1 MTEPFYDDGAVKV
14 FLGDCLD
21 ALRALPDAS
30 VDAVVCDPPYA
41 LTELPT
47 ARVLEALTA
56 WLAGDRDYVP
66 DGGRGFMGRRWDRFV
81 PPPAVWDECMR
92 VLKPGGHLLAFAGA
106 RTVDLM
112 GLSIRL
118 AGLEIRD
125 SIHWVS
131 GSGFPKSLDVAK
143 AIDKAGGASPAKQAA
158 VLRAARERAGLT
170 REQVAEAVGCTTAS
184 VRDWEEGRARAAG
197 RAVEHIV
204 PSAEYRTRLAD
215 LLGYSADE
223 RLIVGLH
230 TDRRGDGTVIGLGHS
245 GVKYG
250 SPVTEGAVRWS
261 GWGTALKP
269 AHEPIIVA
277 RMPLAGTVAENVL
290 AHGTGAINIGAT
302 RVGNEARTNHAGGA
316 SSLQRVSRVQAG
328 YRKTVTTSVGAATDV
343 TGRWPTNFV
352 LSHPP
357 LVVDGE
363 VVGDA
368 CAGGC
373 VEGCPVSELD
383 AQSGTLTSGTG
394 AVKRKSAK
402 GGARS
407 PSIGAES
414 RAEGTPMISYGDSG
428 GASRYFPTFRYE
440 AKAPARERPKL
451 ADGTAWPTVKPLGLM
466 RWLIRLVTPPGGLVL
481 DPFAGSGATGEA
493 AVIEGF
499 RALLI
504 DQDPQAAEL
513 IKVRLGKPISPVLDF
528 EGEIA

>member
-290 AHGTGAINIGAT
+290 AHGTGALN
-302 RVGNEARTNHAGGA
+302 
-316 SSLQRVSRVQAG
+316 
-328 YRKTVTTSVGAATDV
+328 VGACRVAVTDSV
-343 TGRWPTNFV
+343 NARRNKGTGLGYQGGDAERGAWDGAAGRWPTNIV

-357 LVVDGE
+357 RVVDGE

-368 CAGGC
+368 CASGC
-373 VEGCPVSELD
+373 VEGCPVRELD
-383 AQSGTLTSGTG
+383 RQGGT
-394 AVKRKSAK
+394 RKSGKLEPHHKRTAPRLGH
-402 GGARS
+402 GGA
-407 PSIGAES
+407 
-414 RAEGTPMISYGDSG
+414 YGDEG
-428 GASRYFPTFRYE
+428 GASRFFPTFRYQ
-440 AKAPARERPKL
+440 AKAPAHERPKL
-451 ADGTAWPTVKPLGLM
+451 PDGTAWPTVKPLGLM

-513 IKVRLGKPISPVLDF
+513 IKVRLGRPISPVLGF